1 MADNDIRKEATALMC
16 KSFYTDFMPMI
27 EYIKNDVSALNVS
40 EQNKEAINHINK
52 ELEQN
57 NKLIVVVSA
66 QGKTTDKLISE
77 ELELEP

>member
-27 EYIKNDVSALNVS
+27 EHIKNDVSALNVS

-52 ELEQN
+52 ELKKAESLLKQIKKFSDN
-57 NKLIVVVSA
+57 MENKE
-66 QGKTTDKLISE
+66 D
-77 ELELEP
+77 EL